1 MLIVVTQSAAT
12 ARWAAKPIQFGLP
25 GWSSLTV
32 RPLVLGP
39 DNVPAKEIWE
49 ELMTATKYFFDH
61 PFAVKEREEG
71 RAEGREEGR
80 VEGRVEGRAE
90 ERAEAI
96 LNILSWRGIDVPP
109 AVRARVT
116 ACTDLEQLKVWS
128 ERAVHA
134 AGADDLFAGDGA

>member
-1 MLIVVTQSAAT
+1 MRTI
-12 ARWAAKPIQFGLP
+12 
-25 GWSSLTV
+25 
-32 RPLVLGP
+32 
-39 DNVPAKEIWE
+39 
-49 ELMTATKYFFDH
+49 KYFYDH

-80 VEGRVEGRAE
+80 EAGRIEGRAE
-90 ERAEAI
+90 TV

-116 ACTDLEQLKVWS
+116 ACTDMDQLTVWA

-134 AGADDLFAGDGA
+134 AGAEELFDGGGEG